1 MTDEMEVK
9 LLPCPFCGGAA
20 EWHDIT
26 EDDEVANVGGSCI
39 ICTVCQACGPVQFGE
54 KDTIVEQWN
63 RRALRP
69 AGEASKYHLIFD
81 GSPGPDGPRFIELE
95 NDAGHS
101 IGVGE
106 WVDDPRHPGWA
117 QFVLP
122 AYASPIIDA
131 KVAGPVVKGLE
142 WADGNTASIAV
153 GYTVVAEAPGYQIEQ
168 SCQRCQ
174 GTGEIITDWD
184 RYQEPAD
191 GDKGDE
197 AVAECP
203 DCDGDGKSQTT
214 ALQVAAPALL
224 AALSRIVKDW
234 DGEPEDMLEAI
245 EAIDLATPTAANAT
259 EGDGWKLVDFLDA
272 AKAIVKCDDDAR
284 AARGKPDANLNGYGL
299 VDLFDV
305 VDHPFGAGEHKQQPY
320 RSNHLDVALTDL
332 RAMLAAA
339 PASPDTK
346 EQGRG

>member
-1 MTDEMEVK
+1 MNGNNLVHAFTNPGIDAPPYINITRMNDGSVRVIVRGVGTEEITMSEADWRSLAWSVFAETNDREK
-9 LLPCPFCGGAA
+9 QPLLA
-20 EWHDIT
+20 I
-26 EDDEVANVGGSCI
+26 S
-39 ICTVCQACGPVQFGE
+39 
-54 KDTIVEQWN
+54 
-63 RRALRP
+63 P
-69 AGEASKYHLIFD
+69 AGLAAARAAR
-81 GSPGPDGPRFIELE
+81 GPSAEGDYAEEMI
-95 NDAGHS
+95 H
-101 IGVGE
+101 
-106 WVDDPRHPGWA
+106 
-117 QFVLP
+117 
-122 AYASPIIDA
+122 AYRAH
-131 KVAGPVVKGLE
+131 
-142 WADGNTASIAV
+142 
-153 GYTVVAEAPGYQIEQ
+153 
-168 SCQRCQ
+168 CQRCQ